1 MAAHQLPRFSK
12 SILDKPQLILPE
24 KLVEIASVL
33 DNHSEYLKYRKEAV
47 KAYEDNEDSEVKSQF
62 GLMPDNVGVLT
73 IDGNLTAK
81 ATVFQALCGGASY
94 DMLISTTEKYAEEGK
109 DTLLMHISSGGG
121 EAYKLFASANQ
132 IKKIAKSA
140 GMKIVAYID
149 GIAASAAYG
158 LASIADEIIAHP
170 ESTTI
175 GSIGV
180 IVSMIDNSKQ
190 LDKEGIRRVIVSA
203 GANKHPFD
211 DDGSFKESYLD
222 NVQESIDKLY
232 ANFVN
237 HVSTHRNLSKDF
249 IISTEASTYH
259 ADEAMEKGLIDRMME
274 EDEFQAYL
282 GGYSIT
288 PEQQQGTTQVAAKL
302 TKTDEE
308 ILMSKNTEQASS
320 VDAEQ
325 LAQLQELE
333 TIKTKLAALEAEKE
347 QASTELA
354 NYKAKEALAAKEAL
368 EAKLDSSAWAADC
381 KDSLVS
387 VLLSDEVSG
396 TYKELLN
403 TVIASADMAV
413 NELTGKVEEATSAL
427 TVAQEEFAAKE
438 ETLKAEMNTIQEEF
452 GAAPQ
457 TTEEAL
463 PQTDTTSLSIE
474 EQLAINLKKLN
485 ANK

>member
-1 MAAHQLPRFSK
+1 MAKKKAHQLPRFSK
-12 SILDKPQLILPE
+12 SILEKPQLILE
-24 KLVEIASVL
+24 SKFREISEVL
-33 DNHSEYLKYRKEAV
+33 ENRENLNAYKEELILSEDFNEGKEYLNIS
-47 KAYEDNEDSEVKSQF
+47 EDIGILRVEGPTTYKPSGFE
-62 GLMPDNVGVLT
+62 
-73 IDGNLTAK
+73 
-81 ATVFQALCGGASY
+81 ALCGGCSY
-94 DMLISTTEKYAEEGK
+94 TSLLSQMQEFADEGVK
-109 DTLLMHISSGGG
+109 TVLMKIESSGGQ
-121 EAYKLFASANQ
+121 AYRMIFTATQLR
-132 IKKIAKSA
+132 KIADENKIRLIGYIDGMAASA
-140 GMKIVAYID
+140 GM
-149 GIAASAAYG
+149 G
-158 LASIADEIIAHP
+158 LAAACHELIANP
-170 ESTTI
+170 EAEA

-180 IVSMIDNSKQ
+180 VISLANNSKQ
-190 LDKEGIRRVIVSA
+190 LEKEGIERTFITA
-203 GANKHPFD
+203 GSEKVPFE
-211 DDGSFKESYLD
+211 DDGSFRKGFLEDLQE
-222 NVQESIDKLY
+222 NVDDLY
-232 ANFVN
+232 AKFT
-237 HVSTHRNLSKDF
+237 THIATMRNIPVQTVRDTQARMFK
-249 IISTEASTYH
+249 A
-259 ADEAMEKGLIDRMME
+259 EKALQLGLIDKVME

-381 KDSLVS
+381 KESLVS

-427 TVAQEEFAAKE
+427 TTAQEEFAVKE
-438 ETLKAEMNTIQEEF
+438 ETLKAEMNTIKEEF

>member
-1 MAAHQLPRFSK
+1 MAKKKAHQLPRFSK
-12 SILDKPQLILPE
+12 SILEKPQLILE
-24 KLVEIASVL
+24 SKFREISEVL
-33 DNHSEYLKYRKEAV
+33 ENRENLNAYKEELLLSEDFNEGKEYLNIS
-47 KAYEDNEDSEVKSQF
+47 EDIGILRVEGPTTYKPSGFE
-62 GLMPDNVGVLT
+62 
-73 IDGNLTAK
+73 
-81 ATVFQALCGGASY
+81 ALCGGCSY
-94 DMLISTTEKYAEEGK
+94 TSLLSQMQEFADEGVK
-109 DTLLMHISSGGG
+109 TVLMKIESSGGQ
-121 EAYKLFASANQ
+121 AYRMIFTATQLR
-132 IKKIAKSA
+132 KIADENKIRLIGYIDGMAASA
-140 GMKIVAYID
+140 GM
-149 GIAASAAYG
+149 G
-158 LASIADEIIAHP
+158 LAAACHELIANP
-170 ESTTI
+170 EAEA

-180 IVSMIDNSKQ
+180 VISLANNSKQ
-190 LDKEGIRRVIVSA
+190 LEKEGIERTFITA
-203 GANKHPFD
+203 GSEKVPFE
-211 DDGSFKESYLD
+211 DDGSFRKGFLEDLQE
-222 NVQESIDKLY
+222 NVDDLY
-232 ANFVN
+232 AKFT
-237 HVSTHRNLSKDF
+237 THIATMRNIPVQTVRDTQARMFK
-249 IISTEASTYH
+249 A
-259 ADEAMEKGLIDRMME
+259 EKALQLGLIDKIME

-282 GGYSIT
+282 GGYSASY
-288 PEQQQGTTQVAAKL
+288 EQTQGTTQVAAKL

-320 VDAEQ
+320 VDAAQ

-333 TIKTKLAALEAEKE
+333 TLQTKLAALEAEKE

-427 TVAQEEFAAKE
+427 ATAQSEFSAKE
-438 ETLKAEMNTIQEEF
+438 ESLKAEMNTIQEEF